1 MTAPA
6 SPDRQSRKNQR
17 LAWVLLGIFVGMVG
31 LSFAAV
37 PLYDLF
43 CRVTG
48 IAGTTQV
55 SEAAPGAVGE
65 QRVTIR
71 FNADVNQRLPWRFEP
86 EVRSMEVRIGE
97 PNLAFYHAKNLS
109 SRPTVGMAVY
119 NVSPFQAG
127 AYFHKVQCFCFDEQV
142 LQPGQ
147 QVDMPVYFYVDPSL
161 ADDPGMDDVK
171 TITLSYTFF
180 PAGSEE
186 LDGAKEDY
194 YRAVEQANAPVAEVT
209 KGPDTAVLA
218 R

>member
-127 AYFHKVQCFCFDEQV
+127 AYFHKVQCFCFDEQE
-142 LQPGQ
+142 LGPGEEMAMG
-147 QVDMPVYFYVDPSL
+147 VSFFVDPAIL
-161 ADDPGMDDVK
+161 EDPRFRDMH

-180 PAGSEE
+180 RD
-186 LDGAKEDY
+186 LDDWQAEQGEQQVSDKKPVLTG
-194 YRAVEQANAPVAEVT
+194 YRQEQRA
-209 KGPDTAVLA
+209 A